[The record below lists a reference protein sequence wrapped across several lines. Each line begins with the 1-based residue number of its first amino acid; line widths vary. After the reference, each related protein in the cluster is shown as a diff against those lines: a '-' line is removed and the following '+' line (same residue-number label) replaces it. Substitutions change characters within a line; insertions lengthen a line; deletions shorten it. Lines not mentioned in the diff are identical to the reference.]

1 MKQPNII
8 EHLQDVLFLYSTVI
22 LPDIGEF
29 SKQETSANINEHDNV
44 IVPQKKVLFFDSN
57 MKHNDF
63 ILVKH
68 LAKKEQISE
77 AEAQHHVDVYVAQLQ
92 EELSVGHT
100 INLEQIGE
108 LSKDAYGRLLFVP
121 NEEANYSLD
130 TFGLPPV
137 VLPEIQADKGIEIPA
152 AETVVG
158 AGKGLH
164 TTIEKKEIEMPQNDL
179 KNSWIGAEE
188 EAEDYMTEKVDSND
202 GTIAAILAAKAEK
215 NAAKM
220 PLQEPLLPENKKKK
234 AAFWMW
240 LLPIMIL
247 CLFFFLLLQLSSSD
261 KEWWQHKPFSYF
273 AKDKNEVVA
282 DNTNTDNGNDENAN
296 SNSNDENA
304 NENENSNAA
313 GSNGENAAHNNANS
327 NAGNAT
333 SNGQNADK
341 SASTDANKNANNST
355 ASNTG
360 NNTTTN
366 TNDSN
371 SSSSS
376 ANSSTN
382 SSENTPSTS
391 SNTNTTTS
399 GASSAELNKIK
410 VNEPK
415 ANEYL
420 ATNSPKGYYVIIG
433 AFKGDAN
440 ANKKIS
446 ELKNQGF
453 TAYSLPTKSGW
464 NRVGIYHT
472 DIDKAK
478 NQLLASKKKHNKGAW
493 LLHFK

>member
-44 IVPQKKVLFFDSN
+44 IVPPKKVLFFDSN

-296 SNSNDENA
+296 SNSNDEN
-304 NENENSNAA
+304 ENENSNAA

-341 SASTDANKNANNST
+341 SATGNAANTANNST